1 MFRYRQTQQLQRDL
15 ERRFSRLLKPFGLGP
30 SHESH
35 PDVRGT
41 SGATTQRRSAD
52 KAAPSAKHMDDHVKQ
67 AS

>member
-30 SHESH
+30 SHGGH
-35 PDVRGT
+35 PDQRVNST
-41 SGATTQRRSAD
+41 ATTQRRNAD
-52 KAAPSAKHMDDHVKQ
+52 KAAPSAKHTDEHVKQ